1 MRRLWSAFRQL
12 KDYPSA
18 ILGLVIVIGL
28 LAMTAYS
35 LGAYSYGEITETWRG
50 GPHWQDN
57 PRNASPIWY
66 NWFTPKRLPTTIV
79 RDTRSPDGPAT
90 KTAQSSDGL
99 TEVTITF
106 PVDYR
111 ADGFPKEVA
120 LKLNS
125 TFEAKQPFISASWRT
140 PDGRQI
146 PITEQTIGRSAN
158 VNLSQSTALRQRLG
172 GVRPEIGLLTAE
184 GAEGQN
190 ATPRKGK
197 YALVI
202 EGLLFE
208 PDATLDARLILFG
221 KVHGLAGTDH
231 KRRDLA
237 LGLLWGTPLALA
249 FGIGGAIGATVFTFI
264 IGAIGAWFGG
274 IVDAIIQRLTEV
286 NLILNLLVILIL
298 VGTFI
303 SSSIWVMLGVVV
315 LGSIFSGGVKTYRA
329 LFLQVRE
336 DPYIEAAQSY
346 GAGNWR
352 VVWRYMMPRAAP
364 TLVPI
369 FVGAIPGLIFLEAT
383 LAQLGLG
390 DPVLPTWGKIIST
403 ARTEGA
409 LYQGFYYWVVLP
421 GALLLLAGFSFT
433 MIGLALDRIFNP
445 RLRVE

>member
-1 MRRLWSAFRQL
+1 MRRLWAAFRQL
-12 KDYPSA
+12 KHYPSA
-18 ILGLVIVIGL
+18 IVGLVIVTAL
-28 LAMTAYS
+28 LAMTGYS
-35 LGAYSYGEITETWRG
+35 LGAYSYGEIIETWRG

-66 NWFTPKRLPTTIV
+66 NWFTTEKLPTTIV
-79 RDTRSPDGPAT
+79 RDSRSSSDVVT
-90 KTAQSSDGL
+90 KTVQSSDEL
-99 TEVTITF
+99 TEVTITLPF
-106 PVDYR
+106 DYR
-111 ADGFPKEVA
+111 ADGFPKEIA
-120 LKLNS
+120 LNLTS
-125 TFEAKQPFISASWRT
+125 TYESKQPFVTLTWRT
-140 PDGRQI
+140 ADGREI
-146 PITEQTIGRSAN
+146 LVTEQTVGRSTN
-158 VNLSQSTALRQRLG
+158 INLSQSRELRQKLG
-172 GVRPEIGLLTAE
+172 GRRPEVGLLAE
-184 GAEGQN
+184 EGVEPEN
-190 ATPRKGK
+190 ATPRKGN
-197 YALVI
+197 YELVV

-208 PDATLDARLILFG
+208 PDATMEAKLILYG
-221 KVHGLAGTDH
+221 RVHGIAGTDH

-249 FGIGGAIGATVFTFI
+249 FGIGGAVGATVFTFI
-264 IGAIGAWFGG
+264 IAAIGAWYGG
-274 IVDAIIQRLTEV
+274 IVDAIIQRLTEI
-286 NLILNLLVILIL
+286 NLILNLLVVLIL

-303 SSSIWVMLGVVV
+303 SSSIWVMLGVVIV
-315 LGSIFSGGVKTYRA
+315 FSIFSGGIKTYRA

-364 TLVPI
+364 TIVPI

-409 LYQGFYYWVVLP
+409 LYQGYYYWMVLP
-421 GALLLLAGFSFT
+421 GALLLMAGFSFT

-445 RLRVE
+445 RLRIE